1 LLGST
6 VNLLVSPT
14 HLQKPCV
21 HSISPNSGAA
31 TLETRNWFSR
41 GDPPEPTKQG
51 VIFVHPRNI
60 CQESL
65 CVMACFAAPF
75 GSVLGCSPLI
85 AAGQFFEHSGFQ
97 QMIDD
102 VQSTRLPNG
111 IVVLTEHMPG
121 LRSVTAGI
129 WIRKGSRHESPE
141 LNGICHFIEHAVF
154 KGTQRRTAHDIA
166 VESDRLGGHLD
177 AYTTHEMTGFAVKV
191 ADTSLAEA
199 LDLLGDMVAH
209 PRFDQEDLEREQK
222 VIIEEMKM
230 VEDTPDELLG
240 ELFNSAYFPNQPL
253 GRPIE
258 GTKETVPTFDHKTT
272 VGFHAREF
280 SYNNLVIAAAGN
292 VSHGRLLEL
301 VGRSFDGCEG
311 GTATRPNPISN
322 SRPRPA
328 APILIEQKSELEQ
341 AHLVIATPWPDALS
355 EDRYAASLLASVIG
369 GGTSSRLWQKIRE
382 ERGLAYSVG
391 AGGSAFSDVGVF
403 NVYAGTSPEQLDEVV
418 DLSLEALRDVVNH
431 NVSEEELR
439 IAKEQAIA
447 SILLG
452 LESSSARASTLA
464 RQEIIHG
471 RRISPDE
478 VIEKIRAVTLDQLRE
493 IAQTYFGSNMVSL
506 GALGNLNGFKVDRAR
521 LEI

>member
-1 LLGST
+1 M
-6 VNLLVSPT
+6 
-14 HLQKPCV
+14 
-21 HSISPNSGAA
+21 
-31 TLETRNWFSR
+31 SR
-41 GDPPEPTKQG
+41 
-51 VIFVHPRNI
+51 
-60 CQESL
+60 L
-65 CVMACFAAPF
+65 CPDFWA
-75 GSVLGCSPLI
+75 VLGFTTPL
-85 AAGQFFEHSGFQ
+85 AARQFSSFWVPR
-97 QMIDD
+97 MIDD
-102 VQSTRLPNG
+102 VQSTKLPNG

-121 LRSVTAGI
+121 LRSVTVGI
-129 WIRKGSRHESPE
+129 WVRRGSRHESPE

-166 VESDRLGGHLD
+166 IETDRLGGHFD
-177 AYTTHEMTGFAVKV
+177 AYTTHEMTGFAIKV
-191 ADTSLAEA
+191 ADTALFEA
-199 LDLLGDMVAH
+199 VDLLGDLVAH
-209 PRFDQEDLEREQK
+209 PRFDQEDLEREQR
-222 VIIEEMKM
+222 VILEEMKM

-240 ELFNSAYFPNQPL
+240 ELFNAAYFPNQSL

-280 SYNNLVIAAAGN
+280 SYSNLVIAAAGN
-292 VSHGRLLEL
+292 VDHGRLLEL
-301 VGRSFDGCEG
+301 VGRAFDGCEG
-311 GTATRPNPISN
+311 IGARPSALVGG
-322 SRPRPA
+322 RPRPA
-328 APILIEQKSELEQ
+328 APILVEQKAELEQ

-369 GGTSSRLWQKIRE
+369 GGTSSRLWQKVRE

-418 DLSLEALRDVVNH
+418 DLSLESLRAVVNE
-431 NVSEEELR
+431 NVSEGELR
-439 IAKEQAIA
+439 IVQEQAIA

-478 VIEKIRAVTLDQLRE
+478 VVEKIRAATPEHLRE
-493 IAQTYFGSNMVSL
+493 IARTYFRSETLSL
-506 GALGNLNGFKVDRAR
+506 GALGNLNGFKVDRSR
-521 LEI
+521 LSI